1 MCSGEISMGQV
12 GQVHVLLEY
21 FGDKT
26 GSFINTNSIV
36 NIGDTLGR
44 SRRKIATCCRYT
56 VNLCL
61 VTIKYKNP
69 SWTKKTVPQKYV
81 FDFKE

>member
-1 MCSGEISMGQV
+1 MFLIELSAYVQV
-12 GQVHVLLEY
+12 LFRSLQI
-21 FGDKT
+21 
-26 GSFINTNSIV
+26 GSPVKNKHFH
-36 NIGDTLGR
+36 
-44 SRRKIATCCRYT
+44 SRQLASYLVYVSEGVVRAYT

-69 SWTKKTVPQKYV
+69 SFTNINVPQKYV